1 MNNPH
6 IFDILTQFQAGSLS
20 LETAATA
27 LSKNAVHRLDHATV
41 DTERKERT
49 GQPETIFG
57 EGKLAE
63 QIVPIVQV
71 LIDNHQAALVTRIDE
86 QKGEALVRA
95 FPAGEWNPIGRTF
108 LLNPP
113 ETIRRGEIAL
123 VCAGTSDLYVAEE
136 CHATLRAMGHEPTR
150 ITDIGVAGLHRLLGR
165 IDEIRQHKIIIC
177 IAGMEGALATVLAG
191 LVSIPII
198 GVPTSIGYGCHM
210 NGLTP
215 LLGMLNSCAPGVVV
229 CNIDNGYGAA
239 IAALRFANLLPLNH
253 TSGTTS

>member
-6 IFDILTQFQAGSLS
+6 IFDILQRVQSGEISIESAASTLS
-20 LETAATA
+20 TDAAQ
-27 LSKNAVHRLDHATV
+27 RLNHATV
-41 DTERKERT
+41 DTERQKRT

-57 EGKLAE
+57 EGKHIDH
-63 QIVPIVQV
+63 IVPIIQV
-71 LIDNHQAALVTRIDE
+71 LIDNDQTAFATRLNE
-86 QKGEALVRA
+86 SKGIRLLEM
-95 FPAGEWNPIGRTF
+95 FPDGEWNPVGRTF
-108 LLNPP
+108 LLDPP
-113 ETIRRGEIAL
+113 EIQRSGEIAL

-165 IDEIRQHKIIIC
+165 LDEIREHKIIIC

-198 GVPTSIGYGCHM
+198 GVPTSVGYGCHM

-229 CNIDNGYGAA
+229 
-239 IAALRFANLLPLNH
+239 
-253 TSGTTS
+253 

>member
-6 IFDILTQFQAGSLS
+6 IFDILQRFQSGSLS
-20 LETAATA
+20 IAEAEQE
-27 LSKNAVHRLDHATV
+27 LSVGAVERLSHATV
-41 DTERKERT
+41 DTERQKRT

-57 EGKLAE
+57 EGKLAD
-63 QIVPIVQV
+63 QIISIVQV
-71 LIDNHQAALVTRIDE
+71 LIDNDQTAFVTRIDE
-86 QKGEALVRA
+86 QKGRRLLEA
-95 FPAGEWNPIGRTF
+95 FPKGEWNAVGRTF
-108 LLNPP
+108 LLHPP
-113 ETIRRGEIAL
+113 EITRRGDIAL
-123 VCAGTSDLYVAEE
+123 ICAGTSDLYVAEE
-136 CHATLRAMGHEPTR
+136 CDATLRAMGHEATR

-191 LVSIPII
+191 LVSTPII
-198 GVPTSIGYGCHM
+198 GVPTSVGYGCHM

-239 IAALRFANLLPLNH
+239 IAALRFANLLPQD
-253 TSGTTS
+253 

>member
-6 IFDILTQFQAGSLS
+6 IFDILQRVQRGELS
-20 LETAATA
+20 VESAAST
-27 LSKNAVHRLDHATV
+27 LSIDAAQRLNHATV
-41 DTERKERT
+41 DTERQKRT
-49 GQPETIFG
+49 GQAETIFG
-57 EGKLAE
+57 EGKQVE
-63 QIVPIVQV
+63 HIIPIVQV
-71 LIDNHQAALVTRIDE
+71 LIDNDQTAFVTRLNE
-86 QKGEALVRA
+86 AKGTQLLQM
-95 FPAGEWNPIGRTF
+95 FPDGEWNPVGQTF
-108 LLNPP
+108 LLHPP
-113 ETIRRGEIAL
+113 EIKRSGEIAL

-150 ITDIGVAGLHRLLGR
+150 ITDIGVAGLHRLLER
-165 IDEIRQHKIIIC
+165 IDEIREHKIIIC

-198 GVPTSIGYGCHM
+198 GVPTSVGYGCHM

-239 IAALRFANLLPLNH
+239 IAALRFANLLPKQD
-253 TSGTTS
+253 

>member
-6 IFDILTQFQAGSLS
+6 IFDILQRFQSGSLS
-20 LETAATA
+20 IAEAEQE
-27 LSKNAVHRLDHATV
+27 LSVGAVERLSHATV
-41 DTERKERT
+41 DTERQKRT

-63 QIVPIVQV
+63 QIISIVQV
-71 LIDNHQAALVTRIDE
+71 LIDNDQTAFVTRIDE
-86 QKGEALVRA
+86 QKGRRLLEA
-95 FPAGEWNPIGRTF
+95 FPEGEWNAVGRTF
-108 LLNPP
+108 LLHPP
-113 ETIRRGEIAL
+113 EITRRGHIAL
-123 VCAGTSDLYVAEE
+123 ICAGTSDLYVAEE
-136 CHATLRAMGHEPTR
+136 CDATLRAMGHEATR

-191 LVSIPII
+191 LVSTPII

-239 IAALRFANLLPLNH
+239 IAALRFANLLPQD
-253 TSGTTS
+253 

>member
-6 IFDILTQFQAGSLS
+6 IFDILQRFQKGEISLD
-20 LETAATA
+20 TAACA
-27 LSKNAVHRLDHATV
+27 LTTDAVHQLNHATV
-41 DTERKERT
+41 DTERQKRT

-57 EGKLAE
+57 EGKRVD
-63 QIVPIVQV
+63 QIIPIIQV
-71 LIDNHQAALVTRIDE
+71 LIDNEQAAFVTRLDE
-86 QKGEALVRA
+86 QKGPKLLEA
-95 FPAGEWNPIGRTF
+95 FPDGEWNAIGRTF
-108 LLNPP
+108 LLRPP
-113 ETIRRGEIAL
+113 PIERSGDIAL
-123 VCAGTSDLYVAEE
+123 ICAGTSDLYVAEE

-150 ITDIGVAGLHRLLGR
+150 ITDVGVAGLHRLLGR
-165 IDEIRQHKIIIC
+165 IDEIRTHKIIIC

-239 IAALRFANLLPLNH
+239 IAALRFANLLPKD
-253 TSGTTS
+253 S

>member
-6 IFDILTQFQAGSLS
+6 IFDILHRFQKGELS
-20 LETAATA
+20 LETAASA
-27 LSKNAVHRLDHATV
+27 LSTDAAKRLDHATV
-41 DTERKERT
+41 DTERQKRT

-57 EGKLAE
+57 EGKSVD
-63 QIVPIVQV
+63 QIIPIIQV
-71 LIDNHQAALVTRIDE
+71 LIDNDQTAFVTRLDAD
-86 QKGEALVRA
+86 KGERILAS
-95 FPAGEWNPIGRTF
+95 FPNGEWNPVGRTF
-108 LLNPP
+108 LLYPP
-113 ETIRRGEIAL
+113 AIERSGDIAL
-123 VCAGTSDLYVAEE
+123 ICAGTSDLYVAEE
-136 CHATLRAMGHEPTR
+136 CETTLRAMGHKPTR

-165 IDEIRQHKIIIC
+165 IDEIRAHKIIIC

-198 GVPTSIGYGCHM
+198 GVPTSVGYGCHM

-239 IAALRFANLLPLNH
+239 IAALRFANLLPKQD
-253 TSGTTS
+253 